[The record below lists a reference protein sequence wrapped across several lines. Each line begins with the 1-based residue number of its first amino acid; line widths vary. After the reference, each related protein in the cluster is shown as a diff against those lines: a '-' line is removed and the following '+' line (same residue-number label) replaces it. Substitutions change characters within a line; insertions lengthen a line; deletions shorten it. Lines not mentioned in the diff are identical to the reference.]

1 MSLVRRAVPLVVV
14 TLLACEPARVVPR
27 SSGSVAVSQDDA
39 LLFVA
44 DADHDAVVVIDTA
57 TRAVVRQVKV
67 PRQPERV
74 LVAPDGTVF
83 VTSRGARAV
92 SRLSPGGEGVEATTT
107 VGAEPVGLTLSGD
120 GKRLLVANSLSG
132 SVSVL
137 DATTLA
143 PQRELAVGGRPWAL
157 AASADDRKLFVT
169 DFTGGALRVL
179 DLDRGGDLRLGL
191 EQPTSAE
198 CAFGD
203 IPSRTPAQ
211 AADVVLSPDGERA
224 FVAHVQSRTGEAR
237 GDNASLRLAVAPALS
252 TVQTSQALVL
262 QDDGRGGSQRFIGE
276 DAPVTG
282 PDFPPAL
289 LSTNLDEGCREVGG
303 GTGMDAPSSLV
314 VDGRGEW
321 IFVADHNSNAVA
333 VVSATGMVHQNF
345 RDPVRGIAD
354 VVRVGAKPT
363 GIAVAGDLKRAWV
376 HNALDYSVSV
386 VEHVDGR
393 LQEVAVIPFDRSPLP
408 AAVERGRRLF
418 FSAVDPRLTEPTFGG
433 VSCSSCH
440 PDGRADGLSWVLPT
454 PVTSS
459 SWWTQPT
466 TFREARNTPTLWGVT
481 GTAPYHWDGALAD
494 LPAFSRHM
502 VSQMGGLGLDS
513 RDVADL
519 ESFLAVIP
527 LPDNPKAGQLATGL
541 VARGEALF
549 ADRCGAC
556 HAGEALTDGRE
567 HTPAISGLPQ
577 LDTPS
582 LRGVFAT
589 APYLHDGSA
598 PTLRAVLGTQRVTI
612 SAHAQG
618 SLSTADV
625 EALEAFLLTK

>member
-1 MSLVRRAVPLVVV
+1 MSLVRRVLPLLVVPLF
-14 TLLACEPARVVPR
+14 ACEPPRAVPR

-57 TRAVVRQVKV
+57 TRTVLRQVKV
-67 PRQPERV
+67 PKQPERV

-107 VGAEPVGLTLSGD
+107 VGAEPVGLALSSD

-132 SVSVL
+132 TVSVL
-137 DATTLA
+137 DAATLA
-143 PQRELAVGGRPWAL
+143 PQRELTVGGRPWAL
-157 AASADDRKLFVT
+157 AMANDDQKLFVT
-169 DFTGGALRVL
+169 DFTGGALRVVN
-179 DLDRGGDLRLGL
+179 LDRGGEVRVGL
-191 EQPTSAE
+191 EQPTTAE
-198 CAFGD
+198 CAFGEVQR
-203 IPSRTPAQ
+203 RTPAQ
-211 AADVVLSPDGERA
+211 AADIVLSPDGERA
-224 FVAHVQSRTGEAR
+224 FVAHVQSRTGEDQGANR
-237 GDNASLRLAVAPALS
+237 SLRLAVAPALS

-262 QDDGRGGSQRFIGE
+262 QDDGRGGQGFFGDNE
-276 DAPVTG
+276 PALT

-314 VDGRGEW
+314 IDGRGEW
-321 IFVADHNSNAVA
+321 IFVADHNSNAIA
-333 VVSATGMVHQNF
+333 VVSATGVVHQNF

-363 GIAVAGDLKRAWV
+363 GIAVAGDLTRAWV

-386 VEHVDGR
+386 IEHVDGR
-393 LQEVAVIPFDRSPLP
+393 LQQVAVVPFDRSPLP

-418 FSAVDPRLTEPTFGG
+418 FSAVDPRLTEPEFGG

-440 PDGRADGLSWVLPT
+440 PDGRADGLSWVLPDPAT
-454 PVTSS
+454 RTD
-459 SWWTQPT
+459 WWEPT
-466 TFREARNTPTLWGVT
+466 TFARGRNTPTLWGVT
-481 GTAPYHWDGALAD
+481 ATAPYHWDGALAD

-502 VSQMGGLGLDS
+502 VSQMGGLGLDT

-519 ESFLAVIP
+519 EAFLEVIP
-527 LPDNPKAGQLATGL
+527 LPDNPKAGQLAPGL
-541 VARGEALF
+541 VARGESLF
-549 ADRCGAC
+549 AERCASC
-556 HAGEALTDGRE
+556 HAGAALTDGLD
-567 HTPAISGLPQ
+567 HAPAVSGLPR

-598 PTLRAVLGTQRVTI
+598 ATLRDVLGGRSVTI
-612 SAHAQG
+612 AAHAPAG
-618 SLSTADV
+618 LSAADA
-625 EALEAFLLTK
+625 EALEAFLLTR

>member
-1 MSLVRRAVPLVVV
+1 MSLVHRVLPLAVVV
-14 TLLACEPARVVPR
+14 FLACEPPRVVPR

-57 TRAVVRQVKV
+57 SRAVLRQVKV

-74 LVAPDGTVF
+74 LVAPDGAVY
-83 VTSRGARAV
+83 VTSRGARSV
-92 SRLSPGGEGVEATTT
+92 SRLSPGGEGVEATAT
-107 VGAEPVGLTLSGD
+107 VGAEPVGLALSGD

-132 SVSVL
+132 TVSVL
-137 DATTLA
+137 DAATLA
-143 PQRELAVGGRPWAL
+143 PLRELTVGGRPWAL
-157 AASADDRKLFVT
+157 AVAADDRRLYVT
-169 DFTGGALRVL
+169 DFVGGALRVV
-179 DLDRGGDLRLGL
+179 DLERGGDLRLAL
-191 EQPTSAE
+191 DQPTSAE
-198 CAFGD
+198 CAFGEVQ
-203 IPSRTPAQ
+203 RRRPAQ

-224 FVAHVQSRTGEAR
+224 FVAHVQSRTGDVEGANR
-237 GDNASLRLAVAPALS
+237 SLRLAVAPALS
-252 TVQTSQALVL
+252 TVQTSSALVL
-262 QDDGRGGSQRFIGE
+262 QDDGRGAQRFGE
-276 DAPVTG
+276 APALR

-289 LSTNLDEGCREVGG
+289 LSTNLDEGCQEVGG

-333 VVSATGMVHQNF
+333 VVSATGLVRENF
-345 RDPVRGIAD
+345 RLPERGIAD
-354 VVRVGAKPT
+354 VVRVGARPT

-376 HNALDYSVSV
+376 HNSLDYTVSLI
-386 VEHVDGR
+386 EHRDGR
-393 LQEVAVIPFDRSPLP
+393 LQQVAVVPFDRSPLP

-418 FSAVDPRLTEPTFGG
+418 FSAVDPRLTEPEFGG

-454 PVTSS
+454 PGQRDPWSR
-459 SWWTQPT
+459 WEAPT
-466 TFREARNTPTLWGVT
+466 TRRPARNTPTLWGVT
-481 GTAPYHWDGALAD
+481 TTAPYHWDGALAD
-494 LPAFSRHM
+494 LPAFSQHM
-502 VSQMGGLGLDS
+502 VSQMGGLGLAA

-527 LPDNPKAGQLATGL
+527 LPDNPAAGRLATGL
-541 VARGEALF
+541 LARGEALF
-549 ADRCGAC
+549 AERCSSC
-556 HAGEALTDGRE
+556 HAGEALTDGKDHASSLVGVPR
-567 HTPAISGLPQ
+567 

-598 PTLRAVLGTQRVTI
+598 QTLREVVSGRFVTI
-612 SAHAQG
+612 AAHAQG
-618 SLSTADV
+618 GLATADL
-625 EALEAFLLTK
+625 EALEAFLLTR